1 MTDSDVRDRIIAA
14 RVNLILKHS
23 FFGNLATRLKLVNAD
38 DWCKTAATDSVNL
51 FYNIEFVSKLSH
63 GEVVFLV
70 AHEIMH
76 CILEHG
82 DRRGSRDAA
91 QWNVAC
97 DYAINGDL
105 RRHGIGEF
113 ITTGLYDV
121 AYEGKSADEIYE
133 LLNKKS
139 RQEIEKLASRV
150 LDHHMDGTDDENN
163 GGMSEEDRKAILDE
177 FRDAVI
183 NAAAD
188 GVGNIPASILRHIKC
203 ITEPVMNWRE
213 LLSCVLSSHLVND
226 VTWMKPSRRSW
237 HMDVMLP
244 GVERDEHLDI
254 VIAID
259 TSGSISS
266 GMLNDFL
273 SEVIGIMG
281 MYSSFNIMV
290 LCFDTRVHNPCCY
303 DVYSFG
309 DMGEYEMAGGG
320 GTDFSCV
327 YDYLKSENIVPK
339 RLVWFTDGYS
349 NDWGDSDYCDVVWI
363 LHGSDAESIVVPY
376 GVSAIYS

>member
-1 MTDSDVRDRIIAA
+1 MTDIIVRDRIIAA

-38 DWCKTAATDSVNL
+38 EWFSTAATDSVNL
-51 FYNIEFVSKLSH
+51 YYNAEFVQKLSQ
-63 GEVVFLV
+63 GELVFLV
-70 AHEIMH
+70 AHEVLH
-76 CILEHG
+76 CVFEHG
-82 DRRGSRDAA
+82 DRRGGRDA
-91 QWNVAC
+91 QLWNIAC

-105 RRHGIGEF
+105 RRHGVGEF
-113 ITTGLYDV
+113 ITSVPCLYDV
-121 AYEGKSADEIYE
+121 KYEGKCADEIYE
-133 LLNKKS
+133 ILINDPNLDVENLS
-139 RQEIEKLASRV
+139 SRV
-150 LDHHMDGTDDENN
+150 LDHHMDAGDGDSDVSD
-163 GGMSEEDRKAILDE
+163 GDRQTVLDE

-183 NAAAD
+183 NAASD
-188 GVGNIPASILRHIKC
+188 GIGNIPASVMRHIKC

-213 LLSCVLSSHLVND
+213 LLSCTLSSHLVND

-281 MYSSFNIMV
+281 MYSSFNILV
-290 LCFDTRVHNPCCY
+290 LCFDTRVHNPCYY
-303 DVYSFG
+303 DVYSIG
-309 DMGEYEMAGGG
+309 DMGGYEMVGGG

-327 YDYLKSENIVPK
+327 YDYLKAEDIVPK
-339 RLVWFTDGYS
+339 RLVWFTDGYV
-349 NDWGDSDYCDVVWI
+349 NDWGDADYCDVVWI
-363 LHGSDAESIVVPY
+363 LHGRDADDIVVPY
-376 GVSAIYS
+376 GVSALYG